1 MLVFEILFH
10 YIKEFETSFI
20 LWMKIFWGLSIIKN
34 DCIHVDT
41 DFCGEQQI
49 AGVGNNNAIDYQMRH
64 IFIVIGNHK

>member
-1 MLVFEILFH
+1 
-10 YIKEFETSFI
+10 
-20 LWMKIFWGLSIIKN
+20 MKIFWGLSIIKN

-49 AGVGNNNAIDYQMRH
+49 AGVGNNYAIDYQMRH